1 MATKNVN
8 LKCINPEVI
17 EVFSKF
23 NVAFM
28 TLRSL
33 REKFKSDLAVLQAE
47 KDKILENRENDINN
61 GIPLDTVLV
70 KWSTVDIDR
79 KITALTNKYEDA
91 CEPHKEAKK
100 AAMKFLDVNLY
111 YGYLLAQNK
120 GSLASKGSV
129 TVKKGKGTQTI
140 ELDKS
145 YVDMIKS
152 FLADIGAGHA
162 NDDKAVSK
170 FANVLAVRTSG
181 MIKAN
186 KGVDYVKTKS
196 ATQYNELLLCNV
208 LQYMVVDKGILVQAD
223 DFSLS
228 LA

>member
-1 MATKNVN
+1 MATQNVN
-8 LKCINPEVI
+8 LKCINPEI
-17 EVFSKF
+17 IDMFSKF

-28 TLRSL
+28 TLRAL
-33 REKFKSDLAVLQAE
+33 REKYKADMSVLQAE
-47 KDKILENRENDINN
+47 KDKIIENRENDINA

-79 KITALTNKYEDA
+79 KIAALDNKYEQDCA
-91 CEPHKEAKK
+91 PHKAAKK
-100 AAMKFLDVNLY
+100 AAMDLLDVNLY
-111 YGYLLAQNK
+111 YGYLLAQQK
-120 GSLASKGSV
+120 GSLASKGAI

-145 YVDMIKS
+145 YVDMIKT

-162 NDDKAVSK
+162 DNDKAVSK

-186 KGVDYVKTKS
+186 KGTDYVKTKS
-196 ATQYNELLLCNV
+196 AIQYNELLLCNM
-208 LQYMVVDKGILVQAD
+208 LQYMVVDKAILKQAED
-223 DFSLS
+223 HSLT